1 MDDKFSPDS
10 IALLLS
16 EVWTLHKSES
26 FADYIAEIFGKSV
39 AVAAHFDCIYISQA
53 EEGDIPNAIL
63 RSAAKWWQVDD
74 SGFKNIG
81 RPDLSKPDAL
91 RNVREGLY
99 TTPMIRFLI
108 EGNNILIGENYGP
121 QLLSRKVGLLEMTN
135 GQIVLT
141 GIRVVKTL

>member
-1 MDDKFSPDS
+1 MNKVFADN
-10 IALLLS
+10 IALMLS
-16 EVWTLHKSES
+16 EMWTLHQSEG
-26 FADYIAEIFGKSV
+26 FAAYLAEIFGKSIPV
-39 AVAAHFDCIYISQA
+39 HTHFDCIYISQA

-74 SGFKNIG
+74 SGFMNIS

-91 RNVREGLY
+91 RNVRAGLY
-99 TTPMIRFLI
+99 TTPMIRFYV
-108 EGNNILIGENYGP
+108 EGNEILIGENYGP
-121 QLLSRKVGLLEMTN
+121 QFLSRKVGTLAIVN